1 MPKSD
6 AILNGVRSSG
16 RRQSAFYTFT
26 SDRNG
31 VAAVEFAL
39 LLLPFLILVFA
50 IMETA
55 LVFVAETSLEQ
66 GVEDVARRI
75 RTGQIRS
82 ASMDADQFRS
92 EFCKHVNYI
101 LDCSKLKI
109 DVRPYGQFGDIV
121 YYPSTNPGGHP
132 DYSQFVF
139 DTGSPKSVVAMRAFY
154 PWPLHLDVIRKTM
167 GGADGN
173 FILSS
178 ISAFIVESSQ

>member
-1 MPKSD
+1 MPKSN
-6 AILNGVRSSG
+6 ALLRGIRASGPKRSAVFS
-16 RRQSAFYTFT
+16 FT
-26 SDRNG
+26 RDRNG

-39 LLLPFLILVFA
+39 LLLPFLMLVFA
-50 IMETA
+50 ITETA

-82 ASMDADQFRS
+82 ASMDAEQFRS
-92 EFCKHVNYI
+92 EFCKDVNFI
-101 LDCSKLKI
+101 LDCSRLKI

-121 YYPSTNPGGHP
+121 YYPSENPGGHP

-139 DTGSPKSVVAMRAFY
+139 DTGASKSIVAMRAFY
-154 PWPLHLDVIRKTM
+154 PWPLHLDVIRKAM
-167 GGADGN
+167 GDSDGN

-178 ISAFIVESSQ
+178 IAAFIVEGSH